1 MAVDEFALTDRADS
15 RFGRTDISPKRT
27 VSVTNAQPMICFPQ
41 ADPNSNEYFDVEDIG
56 SHPRPRQEHLLMSR
70 AIISQVEMKVFE
82 ADFIAMVGEA
92 RKKDDVTILSSPG
105 DTCSR

>member
-1 MAVDEFALTDRADS
+1 MMAVDEFALTDRADS

-70 AIISQVEMKVFE
+70 AIISQVEMKVFRWLRE
-82 ADFIAMVGEA
+82 EPKSPAPRVLLYRG
-92 RKKDDVTILSSPG
+92 SSLNPNPV
-105 DTCSR
+105 